1 MCSWVR
7 TGWLGSLQQHRSS
20 SGIAT
25 LFEDLMGQGV
35 TRLVPLFL
43 LLLPRQ
49 GAEACGTMGCC
60 FQDPPYP
67 DADSGLASGPRDL
80 NCYRILSNAGY
91 ECSWEYE
98 GPAAGVSHFLRCC
111 LKPGRCCYFAAG
123 SATKLQFS
131 DQDGISVLHAVTL
144 WVESRAANW
153 TEKSPNI
160 TLNLYSSVKYDPPPG
175 NIKVSRSAGQL
186 LMEWE
191 TPAHQDGA
199 EVQFRHRTP
208 GSPWKWGDCGHQD
221 DAGFE
226 SCLCPLEMDTAQEFQ
241 LRRRLRP
248 GVSGGPWSSWSSPVC
263 IPPENPPQAKVRFSV
278 EQLRPNGRRK
288 VTFHEQLPQLELPE
302 GCLGPDSGME
312 VTYHVHLH
320 MLSCPCKAK
329 ATRTLRLRKNLSLSG
344 AAYDLVVFSRNR
356 FGLGPNQTWHIPA
369 YTHSE
374 PGVLNISTRA
384 NRTTMHWPAQAQG
397 MTYCIEWQPQG
408 QDESLATCT
417 LTAPQDRDPD
427 RMAMHSLSQ
436 ASGAMRQK
444 ECYRV
449 TIFASAHPEKP
460 TSWSTVLSTFHF
472 GGNASEAGSPQHVS
486 VKKLSQDSVSV
497 DWTPSL
503 LSTCPGVLKEYVV
516 RCQDEASNQ
525 VSELSVN
532 ATETQ
537 ITLQGLRAA
546 TAYKVQVRADTAKWR
561 GAWSQALRFTV
572 EVQVSELSD
581 LSIFLASFG
590 SFVSILLLGIFG
602 YLGLN
607 RAVRHLC
614 PPLPTPCASTA
625 VEFSG
630 SQGKQVWQW
639 NSPADFPEEVSQQGA
654 LVVNISWDKGERT
667 DVDTAGLL
675 KEKMEL
681 PLGAPEPALDTEL
694 PLKDRKWVQGCPE
707 AGTLGPGWKDSLED
721 SPAQAAGLP
730 LLLGDLRQTPKF
742 HSQGETET
750 SASPYR

>member
-7 TGWLGSLQQHRSS
+7 TGWLGPLQQHRSS
-20 SGIAT
+20 SGAAA
-25 LFEDLMGQGV
+25 LFEDRMGQRV
-35 TRLVPLFL
+35 TRLVPLLL

-49 GAEACGTMGCC
+49 GPEACGTMGCC

-98 GPAAGVSHFLRCC
+98 GPVAGVSHFLRCC

-131 DQDGISVLHAVTL
+131 DQDGIPVLHAVTL

-186 LMEWE
+186 LMKWE

-208 GSPWKWGDCGHQD
+208 GSPWKLGDCGRQD
-221 DAGFE
+221 DADFE
-226 SCLCPLEMDTAQEFQ
+226 SCLCPLETDTAQEFQ

-248 GVSGGPWSSWSSPVC
+248 GVPGGPWSSWSSPVC
-263 IPPENPPQAKVRFSV
+263 IPPEPPPQAKLWPVDEPVLVGSILMSTHRDDVHVQVPTNHLSHS
-278 EQLRPNGRRK
+278 Q
-288 VTFHEQLPQLELPE
+288 QLPQLELPE

-329 ATRTLRLRKNLSLSG
+329 ATRTLRLQKKLILSG
-344 AAYDLVVFSRNR
+344 AAYDLTVVSRNR
-356 FGLGPNQTWHIPA
+356 FGPGPNQTWHIPA

-374 PGVLNISTRA
+374 PGVLNISTGA
-384 NRTTMHWPAQAQG
+384 NRTTMHWPARAQG

-408 QDESLATCT
+408 QDESLATCI
-417 LTAPQDRDPD
+417 LTAPQDRDPAG
-427 RMAMHSLSQ
+427 MGTIISVALHPPLELLVSANLQ
-436 ASGAMRQK
+436 ASMLVA
-444 ECYRV
+444 
-449 TIFASAHPEKP
+449 
-460 TSWSTVLSTFHF
+460 
-472 GGNASEAGSPQHVS
+472 ASEAGSPQHVS

-525 VSELSVN
+525 VSELSVK

-561 GAWSQALRFTV
+561 GAWSQPLRFTV
-572 EVQVSELSD
+572 EVQVSELSN
-581 LSIFLASFG
+581 LSIFLTSLG

-639 NSPADFPEEVSQQGA
+639 TSPADFPEEVSQQEA
-654 LVVNISWDKGERT
+654 LVVNISWDKGERA
-667 DVDTAGLL
+667 DMDTAGLL

-707 AGTLGPGWKDSLED
+707 AGTLGPGRQDSLED

-742 HSQGETET
+742 CSQGETET
-750 SASPYR
+750 SASSYR

>member
-7 TGWLGSLQQHRSS
+7 TGWLGPLQQHRSS

-25 LFEDLMGQGV
+25 LFEDLMGQRV
-35 TRLVPLFL
+35 TRMVSLFL

-263 IPPENPPQAKVRFSV
+263 IPPETPPQAKVRFSV
-278 EQLRPNGRRK
+278 EQLRPDGRRK
-288 VTFHEQLPQLELPE
+288 VTLHEQLPQLELPE

-329 ATRTLRLRKNLSLSG
+329 ATRTLRLRKKLSLSG
-344 AAYDLVVFSRNR
+344 AAYDLVVVSRNR

-427 RMAMHSLSQ
+427 GMATHSLSQ
-436 ASGAMRQK
+436 ASGAMWQK
-444 ECYRV
+444 ECYRI

-472 GGNASEAGSPQHVS
+472 GGN
-486 VKKLSQDSVSV
+486 
-497 DWTPSL
+497 
-503 LSTCPGVLKEYVV
+503 
-516 RCQDEASNQ
+516 
-525 VSELSVN
+525 ELSVN

-561 GAWSQALRFTV
+561 GAWSQPLRFTV
-572 EVQVSELSD
+572 AQALLLPEVQVSELSD

-639 NSPADFPEEVSQQGA
+639 NSPADFPEEVSQQEA

-694 PLKDRKWVQGCPE
+694 PLKDRKWEQGCPE

-742 HSQGETET
+742 RSQGETET

>member
-1 MCSWVR
+1 
-7 TGWLGSLQQHRSS
+7 
-20 SGIAT
+20 
-25 LFEDLMGQGV
+25 MGQRV
-35 TRLVPLFL
+35 TRLVPLLL

-160 TLNLYSSVKYDPPPG
+160 TLKLYSSVKYDPPPR

-208 GSPWKWGDCGHQD
+208 GSPWKLGDCGHQD

-226 SCLCPLEMDTAQEFQ
+226 SCLYPLEMDTAQEFQ

-248 GVSGGPWSSWSSPVC
+248 RVPGGPWSSWSSPVC
-263 IPPENPPQAKVRFSV
+263 IPPEPPPQAKVRFLV
-278 EQLRPNGRRK
+278 EQLRPDGRRR
-288 VTFHEQLPQLELPE
+288 VTLHEQLPQLELPE

-312 VTYHVHLH
+312 VAYHVHLH

-329 ATRTLRLRKNLSLSG
+329 ATRTLRLRKKLMLSG
-344 AAYDLVVFSRNR
+344 AAYDLAVVSRNR

-374 PGVLNISTRA
+374 PGVLNISTGA
-384 NRTTMHWPAQAQG
+384 NRTTMHWPARAQG

-417 LTAPQDRDPD
+417 LTAPQDRDPAG
-427 RMAMHSLSQ
+427 MATHSLSQ
-436 ASGAMRQK
+436 ASGAMWQK
-444 ECYRV
+444 ECYRI

-460 TSWSTVLSTFHF
+460 TSWSTVLSTYHF

-525 VSELSVN
+525 VSELSVK

-561 GAWSQALRFTV
+561 GAWSQPLRFTIEAGGGSPPAQALLLP

-581 LSIFLASFG
+581 LSIFLASLG

-639 NSPADFPEEVSQQGA
+639 TSPADFPEEVSQQEA
-654 LVVNISWDKGERT
+654 LVVNISWDKGERA
-667 DVDTAGLL
+667 DVDTAGFL

-694 PLKDRKWVQGCPE
+694 PLKDRKWGQGCPE
-707 AGTLGPGWKDSLED
+707 AGTLGPGRQDSLED
-721 SPAQAAGLP
+721 SPTQAAGLL
-730 LLLGDLRQTPKF
+730 LLLGDLRQTPKLC
-742 HSQGETET
+742 SQGETET
-750 SASPYR
+750 SVSSYR